1 MSSDEKT
8 MRLTKRRPVSVG
20 EVIVTEFLAPMGLT
34 QAELASA
41 MGVSRKTVNELCVG
55 RRAVTADTAWMLSIV
70 FGSAAEF
77 WLNMQSRNDL
87 WNAMNSPNRRARI
100 EKAKPIAA

>member
-1 MSSDEKT
+1 
-8 MRLTKRRPVSVG
+8 V
-20 EVIVTEFLAPMGLT
+20 
-34 QAELASA
+34 
-41 MGVSRKTVNELCVG
+41 
-55 RRAVTADTAWMLSIV
+55 DTALMLSIV
-70 FGSAAEF
+70 FGNAAEF